1 MNGVLILLAGYPGTG
16 KTFLSNIIKKKLG
29 GLVRISP
36 DDIKEDYFDRY
47 GFRNIKE
54 KQQIERI
61 AWEKYYEIMEKQMK
75 RDNGIISDYPFSN
88 KQKTYLEKL
97 SGNYNYKVITIRLIA
112 DLDILYMRQQKRDLD
127 PTRHLSHIVNSYKKG
142 DYLTNREKADNLL
155 TYEEFIERCK
165 TRGYNTFNL
174 GRLFEVDVTDY
185 TNVNYTDLIDNVE
198 TYLSLE

>member
-75 RDNGIISDYPFSN
+75 RGNGIISDYPFSS

-112 DLDILYMRQQKRDLD
+112 DLDILYERQQKRDLD

>member
-61 AWEKYYEIMEKQMK
+61 AWEK
-75 RDNGIISDYPFSN
+75 
-88 KQKTYLEKL
+88 
-97 SGNYNYKVITIRLIA
+97 
-112 DLDILYMRQQKRDLD
+112 
-127 PTRHLSHIVNSYKKG
+127 
-142 DYLTNREKADNLL
+142 
-155 TYEEFIERCK
+155 
-165 TRGYNTFNL
+165 
-174 GRLFEVDVTDY
+174 
-185 TNVNYTDLIDNVE
+185 
-198 TYLSLE
+198 

>member
-1 MNGVLILLAGYPGTG
+1 MNRVLILLAGYPGTG

-29 GLVRISP
+29 NLVRITP
-36 DDIKEDYFDRY
+36 DDMKEDYFDKY
-47 GFRNIKE
+47 GFNNIKE

-75 RDNGIISDYPFSN
+75 AANGIISDYPFSN

-97 SGNYNYKVITIRLIA
+97 SGKYNYKVITIRLIA
-112 DLDILYMRQQKRDLD
+112 DLDILYERQQKRDLD

-142 DYLTNREKADNLL
+142 DYLTNRENADNLL

-165 TRGYNTFNL
+165 TRGYNTFKI
-174 GRLFEVDVTDY
+174 GKLFEMDVTDY
-185 TNVNYTDLIDNVE
+185 TNVSYVDLIDKVE

>member
-61 AWEKYYEIMEKQMK
+61 AWEKYYEIMEKQMI
-75 RDNGIISDYPFSN
+75 RGNGIISDYPFSN

-112 DLDILYMRQQKRDLD
+112 DLDILYERQQKRDLD

-185 TNVNYTDLIDNVE
+185 TNVNYTDLIANVE